1 MSFKLPR
8 ASAEGGQPLAPAS
21 VTHHPALS
29 DYHTS
34 NGVLKADGTIGNLSV
49 QFLLDSGAAVS
60 IIRYKILDSHYQQQ
74 ITPANVKAAGTANGG
89 LLEVLGQITLPI
101 AIGHF
106 NSTYL
111 FTVIRNLTV
120 ECILGVDYLIQHG
133 ALIDCNQCCLTVD
146 GVQVPFY
153 AHPVESNHSDSLI
166 HLYSDAV
173 KVLHTVKVCGRSIQP
188 IELLLP
194 TQIATLGVSDVL
206 IIILSLITI
215 SKTIP
220 S

>member
-1 MSFKLPR
+1 M
-8 ASAEGGQPLAPAS
+8 
-21 VTHHPALS
+21 
-29 DYHTS
+29 
-34 NGVLKADGTIGNLSV
+34 
-49 QFLLDSGAAVS
+49 
-60 IIRYKILDSHYQQQ
+60 
-74 ITPANVKAAGTANGG
+74 
-89 LLEVLGQITLPI
+89 LGQITLPI

-166 HLYSDAV
+166 HLISDAV